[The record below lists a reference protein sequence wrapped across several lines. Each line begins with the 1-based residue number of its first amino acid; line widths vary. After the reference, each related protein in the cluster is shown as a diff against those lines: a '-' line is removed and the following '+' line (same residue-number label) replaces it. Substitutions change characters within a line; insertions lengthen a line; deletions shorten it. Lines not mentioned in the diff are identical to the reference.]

1 MMDRLPDI
9 LGYPLEEA
17 IAECKSLGYDIEIVQ
32 TRPVKALPEKKPRVV
47 RMSRLAGEKIVLTV
61 VFEDIR
67 RGGGL

>member
-1 MMDRLPDI
+1 MNSLPDV

-32 TRPVKALPEKKPRVV
+32 TRPVRALPETKPRVV
-47 RMSRLAGEKIVLTV
+47 RMGRLAEEKIVMTV